1 MLNKNAYTMT
11 LHNLK
16 PIQVVLH
23 LEELEII
30 EWIGTNTNDPKKRYI
45 LKR

>member
-1 MLNKNAYTMT
+1 MLKQMKMEMLKVYYLMPNKNAYTMT

-23 LEELEII
+23 NVLNI
-30 EWIGTNTNDPKKRYI
+30 YI
-45 LKR
+45 AL